1 LEANST
7 FAARLAPS
15 QRPRIDVTLDTG
27 GYAAVVA
34 LRGEHDVATSEAVR
48 VALEP
53 LRGAVLVDLG
63 ACEFID
69 STIIE
74 TLLGY
79 GQQLAAKGHRLELLL
94 PPPRSVVARALE
106 LINIREAVQVRDRV
120 DDAPPLAPGPNG
132 EPRSLFDTARA
143 ELQR

>member
-7 FAARLAPS
+7 SAARFAPPE
-15 QRPRIDVTLDTG
+15 RPSIDVTLDTG

-48 VALEP
+48 VALRP
-53 LRGAVLVDLG
+53 LHGVVLVDLG
-63 ACEFID
+63 DCEFID

-74 TLLGY
+74 TLLAY
-79 GQQLAAKGHRLELLL
+79 AQQLAAEGHHLELML

-106 LINIREAVQVRDRV
+106 LIKIRDAVYVRDSV
-120 DDAPPLAPGPNG
+120 DAPLGSATGPLA
-132 EPRSLFDTARA
+132 RASSARG
-143 ELQR
+143 

>member
-7 FAARLAPS
+7 SAARYAPP

-34 LRGEHDVATSEAVR
+34 LRGEHDVATREAVR
-48 VALEP
+48 VALGT
-53 LRGAVLVDLG
+53 LHGVVLVDL
-63 ACEFID
+63 ADCEFID

-74 TLLGY
+74 TLLANA
-79 GQQLAAKGHRLELLL
+79 QRLAAEGHRLEIVL

-106 LINIREAVQVRDRV
+106 LINIRDAVHVCDSV
-120 DDAPPLAPGPNG
+120 DDTSPLSRGPN
-132 EPRSLFDTARA
+132 
-143 ELQR
+143 